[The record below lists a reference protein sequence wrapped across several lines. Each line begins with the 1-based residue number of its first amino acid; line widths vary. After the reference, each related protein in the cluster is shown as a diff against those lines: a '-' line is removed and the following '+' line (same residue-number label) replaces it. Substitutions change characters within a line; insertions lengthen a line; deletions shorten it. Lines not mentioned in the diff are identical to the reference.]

1 MLLFLY
7 LHLKSFSFRFKKLT
21 VNRFTWTET
30 KILPRPAHFPISY
43 MLLKLRFCE
52 PLTRCPRSPLGP
64 GWPGAPGAPCRDI
77 AKIHLTGL
85 TGLSLLNTS
94 GGFRNLE
101 RGVQVAARPKFS
113 GLLMDN
119 ILLTWIGNV
128 STSNILSMDCHA
140 HFQHVNAS
148 LVS

>member
-52 PLTRCPRSPLGP
+52 PLTRCPRSPLAP

-94 GGFRNLE
+94 SGFWNLE
-101 RGVQVAARPKFS
+101 RGFKLQHARNFLGCSWIIYYLHGLGTSPQVIYYPWIAT
-113 GLLMDN
+113 
-119 ILLTWIGNV
+119 LTS
-128 STSNILSMDCHA
+128 ST
-140 HFQHVNAS
+140 
-148 LVS
+148 